1 MTEVF
6 STRQHDET
14 VVRIII
20 KRTNELS
27 FRDPSNIQLLNI
39 MNRTGYHD
47 MGFKEINRNYFDAAA
62 AQHIQ
67 RHRSEFL
74 CVLTPHLPCHAL
86 FHELMSGYLIH
97 SQWAGVYY
105 GGRRTCPTKLITTER
120 NTVIICWVKLS

>member
-27 FRDPSNIQLLNI
+27 FRDPSNVQLLNI

-67 RHRSEFL
+67 RHRSEHL
-74 CVLTPHLPCHAL
+74 CLLPSPL
-86 FHELMSGYLIH
+86 LSPELMSE
-97 SQWAGVYY
+97 GVYY
-105 GGRRTCPTKLITTER
+105 GGVL
-120 NTVIICWVKLS
+120 LS